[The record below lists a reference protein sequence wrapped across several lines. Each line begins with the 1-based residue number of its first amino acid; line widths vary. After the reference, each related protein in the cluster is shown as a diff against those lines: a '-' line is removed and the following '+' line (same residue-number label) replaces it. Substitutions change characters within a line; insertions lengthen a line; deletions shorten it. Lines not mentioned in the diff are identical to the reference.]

1 MTHFV
6 FAYPERFFLL
16 LLLLPV
22 IAWYIFKNRENNAAL
37 QLSSFTGFEGVVKS
51 YKYYLRHVPFVLRM
65 LAITAVVAML
75 ARPQATNSWQEV
87 QTEGIDIVLSMDIS
101 GSMLAEDLKPN
112 RLQASID
119 VASQFVNSRPDDNLG
134 LVVFAGEAFTQC
146 PLTNDHAV
154 LLNLFKDL
162 STIELENGTAI
173 GMGLATAVSRLKE
186 SKAVSKVIILL
197 TDGEN
202 NRGEITPKTAAD
214 MARTFGI
221 RVYTIGVG
229 TRGEAPVPYQTAFGI
244 QYQMAKVEIDE
255 ELLTDIAVMTGGKY
269 FRAVDNE
276 SLKNIYAEIDQM
288 EKTKL
293 DVKQFSK
300 KEEKFFVLAIIAFLF
315 LLGEIILRLTVL
327 RSMP

>member
-1 MTHFV
+1 MTHVV

-22 IAWYIFKNRENNAAL
+22 IAWYVFKNNENNATL
-37 QLSSFTGFEGVVKS
+37 QFSSFSGFKGIVKS
-51 YKYYLRHVPFVLRM
+51 YKYYLRHLPFVLRM
-65 LAITAVVAML
+65 LALTAVIAML

-112 RLQASID
+112 RLKASID

-173 GMGLATAVSRLKE
+173 GMGLATAVARLKE
-186 SKAVSKVIILL
+186 SKAVSKVVILL

-202 NRGEITPKTAAD
+202 NRGEITPKTAAE

-255 ELLTDIAVMTGGKY
+255 ELLTDIALMTGGKY

-276 SLKNIYAEIDQM
+276 SLKNIYSEIDTM

-300 KEEKFFVLAIIAFLF
+300 KDEKFFVFALLAFLF
-315 LLGEIILRLTVL
+315 MLGEIALRLTVL

>member
-1 MTHFV
+1 MTHVV

-22 IAWYIFKNRENNAAL
+22 IAWYVFKNNENNATL
-37 QLSSFTGFEGVVKS
+37 QFSSFSGFKGIVKS
-51 YKYYLRHVPFVLRM
+51 YKYYLRHLPFVLRM
-65 LAITAVVAML
+65 LALSAVIAML

-112 RLQASID
+112 RLKASID

-173 GMGLATAVSRLKE
+173 GMGLATAVARLKE
-186 SKAVSKVIILL
+186 SKAVSKVVILL

-202 NRGEITPKTAAD
+202 NRGEITPKTAAE

-255 ELLTDIAVMTGGKY
+255 ELLTDIALMTGGKY

-276 SLKNIYAEIDQM
+276 SLKNIYSEIDTM

-300 KEEKFFVLAIIAFLF
+300 KDEKFFVFALLAFLF
-315 LLGEIILRLTVL
+315 MLGEIALRLTVL